1 MARDWV
7 TVYLGLGAN
16 LGDARQAVLKAIE
29 SLSDLPQTRSLAR
42 SALYCSSPVQAQGPD
57 YINAVVQLE
66 TKLNPF
72 ELLMACQHI
81 ENQAGR
87 VRPYVNAPRTLDVDV
102 LLFGEASILSAFLQV
117 PHPRMN
123 ERAFVLLPLSEL
135 APQLVSVN
143 SLANV
148 SAQGIRKLRADT

>member
-1 MARDWV
+1 MSRHWV

-16 LGDARQAVLKAIE
+16 LGDAHQAVLNAID
-29 SLSDLPQTRSLAR
+29 SVSGLPQTRFVAR
-42 SALYCSSPVQAQGPD
+42 SALYCSSSVQAQGPD

-66 TKLNPF
+66 TQLNAF

-81 ENQAGR
+81 EDQAGR

-102 LLFGEASILSAFLQV
+102 LLFGEGNIFSAFLQV

-135 APQLVSVN
+135 APHLVSAA
-143 SLANV
+143 SLARV
-148 SAQGIRKLRADT
+148 SSQGIQRLGANS

>member
-1 MARDWV
+1 MSRDWV

-16 LGDARQAVLKAIE
+16 LGDARQAVLQAIE
-29 SLSDLPQTRSLAR
+29 SVSNLPHTRCLGH
-42 SALYCSSPVQAQGPD
+42 SALYGSSPVQAQGPD

-66 TKLNPF
+66 TKLNAF

-81 ENQAGR
+81 EDQAGR

-102 LLFGEASILSAFLQV
+102 LLFGEGIILSKFLQV

-135 APQLVSVN
+135 APQLVSAE
-143 SLANV
+143 SLAGV
-148 SAQGIRKLRADT
+148 SAQAIQKLRA